1 MLEQFVVELR
11 VIVEELEKRYDIID
25 NEGEIF
31 YRNYSIYICIII
43 NYV

>member
-31 YRNYSIYICIII
+31 Y
-43 NYV
+43 